1 MQITELLRRVRW
13 KVDQEA
19 TRHNIEPFF
28 KELYA
33 NKYEKNEFLL
43 GADMQFYKVKK
54 LLDNN
59 PSVLKDDPV
68 ISIDYMKIINLLKQK
83 KLLET
88 TSDPYDPENSYQTIW
103 NDPSQI
109 MRDKLLEEKRI
120 LERYRKVRYYLILES
135 LINVG

>member
-43 GADMQFYKVKK
+43 GADMQFFKVKK

-88 TSDPYDPENSYQTIW
+88 TSDPYDPENSY
-103 NDPSQI
+103 
-109 MRDKLLEEKRI
+109 
-120 LERYRKVRYYLILES
+120 
-135 LINVG
+135 